1 MTLYS
6 RVSLRTAQ
14 KIGSLLGLS
23 AWYLRTDER
32 RITQINLAHC
42 FPEMDPAERKRLAKR
57 SLQEDGKLLA
67 ELPLVWLQP
76 VSRLSG
82 RVHAEEALEEVRRIK
97 QAGNGLILIVPHMA
111 NWEIALGQAMKV
123 INMTVLYRPPRQHWL
138 EEIMTLGRQETG
150 AKTAP
155 TNSTGIKQLLASL
168 KNGEG
173 VAILPDQAPKK
184 MSGSAA
190 VFAPFFGQPAY
201 TMTLAARLAAK
212 TGAAVR
218 AVHVERLPG
227 GKGFQVDL
235 YRVDDAIYDKS
246 ADQSVRAINA
256 AVELCVR
263 KCPEQ
268 YQWSYKRFQVQP
280 DGKRSIYSRHHK
292 SKSAK

>member
-6 RVSLRTAQ
+6 HVSLRTAQ

-23 AWYLRTDER
+23 AWYLQTDER
-32 RITQINLAHC
+32 RIAQINLTHC
-42 FPEMDPAERKRLAKR
+42 FPEMDPAERTRLAKR
-57 SLQEDGKLLA
+57 SLQESGKLLA
-67 ELPLVWLQP
+67 EVPLVWLQP
-76 VSRLSG
+76 ASRLSD
-82 RVHAEEALEEVRRIK
+82 RVYAEEGMEEIRRIK
-97 QAGNGLILIVPHMA
+97 QSGKGLVLIVPHMG
-111 NWEIALGQAMKV
+111 NWEIALSQATKV
-123 INMTVLYRPPRQHWL
+123 INMTVLYRPPRQRWL
-138 EEIMTLGRQETG
+138 EEVMTLGRQATG

-155 TNSTGIKQLLASL
+155 TNASGIKQLLAAL

-184 MSGSAA
+184 IGGSAA

-212 TGAAVR
+212 TGAEVR
-218 AVHVERLPG
+218 AVHVERLPA
-227 GKGFQVDL
+227 GKGFQISL
-235 YRVDDAIYDKS
+235 YPVDDAIYGKS
-246 ADQSVRAINA
+246 TEKSVQAINA

-280 DGKRSIYSRHHK
+280 DGKRSIYSRNK
-292 SKSAK
+292 KPKPAN